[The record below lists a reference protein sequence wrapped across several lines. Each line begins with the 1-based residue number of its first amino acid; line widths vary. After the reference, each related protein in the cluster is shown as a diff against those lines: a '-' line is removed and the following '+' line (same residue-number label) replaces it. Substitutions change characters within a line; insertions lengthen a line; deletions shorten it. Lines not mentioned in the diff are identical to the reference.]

1 MRLIR
6 LTLITLLV
14 TVPLTACLQYEAKR
28 GVEVKW
34 QTDVT
39 SELAKGKS
47 TRADVM
53 DLLGPPSQVISLD
66 DETAL
71 YYLFERTSGQG
82 YILVLYNRFTVDAR
96 YDRAVFFFDE
106 NDVLQ
111 DYSTYVHESEDG

>member
-1 MRLIR
+1 MSLLRV
-6 LTLITLLV
+6 TLVLLLV
-14 TVPLTACLQYEAKR
+14 AVPLSGCLQYEAKR

-34 QTDVT
+34 QTAIT
-39 SELAKGKS
+39 SQLEEGKS

-71 YYLFERTSGQG
+71 YYLFERTSGRG

-111 DYSTYVHESEDG
+111 EYSTYVHESEDG